1 MTKALMLVLGLSGAL
16 GCGRLKPAA
25 LDADVEVDAGV
36 DASAGAGCLLG
47 SSPLATSTVC
57 AAHPDLC
64 GDVCG
69 AACVELATDGDNCG
83 ACGVTCKAQAACNDG
98 VCGAE
103 PSVLV
108 ASAPGCRSL
117 RLVHEAG
124 AITWADMG
132 HGTLNRISTAGGVV
146 TTLAT
151 GIRPA
156 AIYAASDQP
165 LFINNEPVTAGIVV
179 HEGTVFWIESAD
191 AVTLDEAGAPHGGA
205 GASIRAVTAGAAPR
219 TLLPPALAPSPAPL
233 SALALSPDART
244 LYFAAGTR
252 LYKMP
257 SAGAASAADVVLA
270 GFTSGPERGFATAL
284 AADDRN
290 LYFPSTVDTWVEIYD
305 LSGACDAQTAS
316 GYTCP
321 SLVFGSHPI
330 PLLDTIGVKDG
341 FLTWAKENNVWR
353 ADLKTADPTVE
364 GHAVASDTIAGFSV
378 TGFAVGPRH
387 AYFGENVFVERGD
400 FAGVESGGPPRA
412 RILARGQTWPSSLAL
427 DGVNVYWTTTSC
439 DIAFIADSPQ

>member
-1 MTKALMLVLGLSGAL
+1 MTKALMFLLAAAL

-25 LDADVEVDAGV
+25 
-36 DASAGAGCLLG
+36 DASVEAGADAAPRCLLG
-47 SSPLATSTVC
+47 SAPLATSTVC
-57 AAHPDLC
+57 PSHPELC

-69 AACVELATDGDNCG
+69 AACVDLATDGDNCG
-83 ACGVTCKAQAACNDG
+83 ACGVTCRARASCTDG
-98 VCGAE
+98 VCGTE

-108 ASAPGCRSL
+108 AAAPGCRSI

-132 HGTLNRISTAGGVV
+132 HGTLNRISTAGGAV

-156 AIYAASDQP
+156 AIYAAADQP
-165 LFINNEPVTAGIVV
+165 LFINNEPVTAGILVRDGAV
-179 HEGTVFWIESAD
+179 TWIEAAD
-191 AVTLDEAGAPHGGA
+191 PVTLDEAGAPHGGA
-205 GASIRAVTAGAAPR
+205 GASIRTVSEGAAPR
-219 TLLPPALAPSPAPL
+219 TLLPAALAPAAPL
-233 SALALSPDART
+233 SALALSPDGQT

-270 GFTSGPERGFATAL
+270 GNTSGPERGFATAL
-284 AADDRN
+284 AADAHN

-305 LSGACDAQTAS
+305 LGGACDAHTAS

-330 PLLDTIGVKDG
+330 PLLDTIGVADG

-353 ADLKTADPTVE
+353 ADLRTADPTVE

-387 AYFGENVFVERGD
+387 AYFGESVFVERGD

-427 DGVNVYWTTTSC
+427 DGTNVYWTTTSC